1 MCSLSDSASGLLYY
15 YGCPQCNNAIKSDGT
30 CPDHGTVTANQVVG
44 AAVVLQDPCTT
55 FDATLW
61 KASFEALRSEFGVG
75 PEVAHTEVLPLH
87 AQKMSACQL
96 VARMGVGINKSGNA
110 HYVDL
115 FDLAPAV
122 SAEGVLAAFHFLP
135 SLPGHDSGGLVPLC
149 CQHLHQDSMGQ
160 LQAKFES
167 QTRLIGGAMCMFRV
181 RAEPEPKTMQDID
194 GLIVKVQAQCC
205 VCNQTMTLQQAGA
218 PGSAQEM
225 NRMIVGE
232 LALTNVILQSDGG
245 QPFEVMQLQAI
256 TADDLMHDTLQKF
269 QALEYQKCA
278 TGGVN
283 MDITATPS
291 KAVQNHL
298 STPRQ
303 E

>member
-1 MCSLSDSASGLLYY
+1 MADT
-15 YGCPQCNNAIKSDGT
+15 K
-30 CPDHGTVTANQVVG
+30 
-44 AAVVLQDPCTT
+44 
-55 FDATLW
+55 
-61 KASFEALRSEFGVG
+61 
-75 PEVAHTEVLPLH
+75 VLPLLAH
-87 AQKMSACQL
+87 KISACQL

-110 HYVDL
+110 HYVGL

-122 SAEGVLAAFHFLP
+122 SAEGVLAALHNLL
-135 SLPGHDSGGLVPLC
+135 SLPGHDSDGLVPLC

-181 RAEPEPKTMQDID
+181 RAEPEPNIMQDID

-218 PGSAQEM
+218 PGSVQKM
-225 NRMIVGE
+225 NRMRVGE
-232 LALTNVILQSDGG
+232 LALAHVILQSDGG
-245 QPFEVMQLQAI
+245 EPFEVMQLQAI
-256 TADDLMHDTLQKF
+256 TAYDLMHDKLHKF
-269 QALEYQKCA
+269 QALEYQNFA
-278 TGGVN
+278 TRDVN
-283 MDITATPS
+283 MDITTTPS

-303 E
+303 ANRLKIQRTEAIPDSE

>member
-1 MCSLSDSASGLLYY
+1 MAD
-15 YGCPQCNNAIKSDGT
+15 
-30 CPDHGTVTANQVVG
+30 
-44 AAVVLQDPCTT
+44 
-55 FDATLW
+55 
-61 KASFEALRSEFGVG
+61 
-75 PEVAHTEVLPLH
+75 TEVLPLL

-122 SAEGVLAAFHFLP
+122 SAEGVLAAFHNLP
-135 SLPGHDSGGLVPLC
+135 SLPGHDSDGLVPLC

-181 RAEPEPKTMQDID
+181 RAYPEPNIMQDID

-218 PGSAQEM
+218 PESVQKM
-225 NRMIVGE
+225 NRMRVGE
-232 LALTNVILQSDGG
+232 LALANVILQSDGG

-256 TADDLMHDTLQKF
+256 TADDLMHEQLHKC
-269 QALEYQKCA
+269 QASEYPTFA
-278 TGGVN
+278 TGDVD
-283 MDITATPS
+283 MDSTTTPS
-291 KAVQNHL
+291 KEVQNHL

-303 E
+303 ATRLKTQRTADIPDSE